1 MSDLKIKVNSKKG
14 LVRDIHISVPSNV
27 IEEKRNT
34 RFAKL
39 SKTAKLPGFRPG
51 KVPEKVIRRQYAD
64 QVLQEVLSD
73 VLETTYIES
82 IQEKNLQPAGPPK
95 VALDEYVKDKN
106 FSYTATIEVYPEF
119 DLKGLDEIKVDK
131 PHADITQKDIN
142 AMMDNLQNQKGTWE
156 KVDRSSKGG
165 DQLLIDFEGK
175 IDDVVFDGGTA
186 KDFAMQLGNGQ
197 MLPEF
202 DESLIGVKSEETKT
216 IELTFPDGYQKKEL
230 VDKQALFTVDVKE
243 VRELKPA
250 ELDQKFV
257 QSFGIKSG
265 DQKELM
271 DEVKSSMSKELEARI
286 NNEIRQNLMKF
297 LKDKNAIEIPEVM
310 IHQEAHAMQKD
321 WMNRSG
327 IEDHE
332 QAPPLDDFNEIAKER
347 VHLGLLVS
355 KLVQSKEIKLD
366 PDKVKTKLDELSKTY
381 PNPEEIRKM
390 YEQSSQLMDQLNSL
404 VMEDQVIDWLIERT
418 EFQKKEMEFKELVN
432 RS

>member
-34 RFAKL
+34 RFSQL

-73 VLETTYIES
+73 VLETTYMES

-95 VALDEYVKDKN
+95 VALDEYVKEKD

-119 DLKGLDEIKVDK
+119 DLKGLDKIKVEK

-156 KVDRSSKGG
+156 KVDRISKGG

-175 IDDVVFDGGTA
+175 IDGVVFDGGTA

-216 IELTFPDGYQKKEL
+216 IELTFPDNYHKKEL
-230 VDKQALFTVDVKE
+230 VGKQALFTVDVKE

-390 YEQSSQLMDQLNSL
+390 YEQSSQLMDQLKSL

-418 EFQKKEMEFKELVN
+418 EFHKKEMKFKELVN

>member
-1 MSDLKIKVNSKKG
+1 MSDLKIKVKHKNG
-14 LVRDIHISVPSNV
+14 LVRDIHISVPPNV
-27 IEEKRNT
+27 IEEKSNA
-34 RFAKL
+34 RFSQL

-73 VLETTYIES
+73 VLETTYMES

-95 VALDEYVKDKN
+95 VAMDQYVKDKD
-106 FSYTATIEVYPEF
+106 FSYTATIEIYPEF
-119 DLKGLDEIKVDK
+119 DLKGLDAIKVEK

-165 DQLLIDFEGK
+165 DQLLIDFKGK
-175 IDDVVFDGGTA
+175 IDGKVFDGGTA
-186 KDFAMQLGNGQ
+186 KDFEMQLGNGQ

-202 DESLIGVKSEETKT
+202 DESLLGVKSEEMKT
-216 IELTFPDGYQKKEL
+216 IELTFPDNYHKKEL
-230 VDKQALFTVDVKE
+230 VGKQALFTVDVKE

-250 ELDQKFV
+250 EIDQKFV

-271 DEVKSSMSKELEARI
+271 DEVKSSMSRELEARI
-286 NNEIRQNLMKF
+286 DNEIRQNLMKF

-327 IEDHE
+327 IEDPKE
-332 QAPPLDDFNEIAKER
+332 APPLDDFNEIAKDR
-347 VHLGLLVS
+347 VHLGLLVGE
-355 KLVQSKEIKLD
+355 LVQSKEIKLD
-366 PDKVKTKLDELSKTY
+366 PDRVKTKLDELSKTY

-390 YEQSSQLMDQLNSL
+390 YEQSSQLMDQLKSL

>member
-27 IEEKRNT
+27 IEEKKNT
-34 RFAKL
+34 RFSQL
-39 SKTAKLPGFRPG
+39 SKTAKLPGFRQG

-73 VLETTYIES
+73 VLETTYMES
-82 IQEKNLQPAGPPK
+82 IQEKNLKPAGPPK
-95 VALDEYVKDKN
+95 VALDQYVKDKD
-106 FSYTATIEVYPEF
+106 FSYTATIEIYPEF
-119 DLKGLDEIKVDK
+119 DLKGLDAIKVDK

-142 AMMDNLQNQKGTWE
+142 AMVDNLQNQKGTWE

-165 DQLLIDFEGK
+165 DQLLIDFKGK
-175 IDDVVFDGGTA
+175 IDGKVFDGGTA
-186 KDFAMQLGNGQ
+186 KDFEMQLGNGQ

-202 DESLIGVKSEETKT
+202 DESLLGVKSEEMKT
-216 IELTFPDGYQKKEL
+216 IELTFPDNYHKKEL
-230 VDKQALFTVDVKE
+230 VGKQALFTVDVKE

-250 ELDQKFV
+250 EIDQKFV

-327 IEDHE
+327 IEDAKE
-332 QAPPLDDFNEIAKER
+332 APPLDDFNEIAKDR

-355 KLVQSKEIKLD
+355 ELVQSKEIKLD
-366 PDKVKTKLDELSKTY
+366 PDRVKTKLDELSKTY

-390 YEQSSQLMDQLNSL
+390 YEQSSQLMDQLKSL

>member
-1 MSDLKIKVNSKKG
+1 MSNLKIKVNSKKG

-34 RFAKL
+34 RFSQL

-73 VLETTYIES
+73 VLETTYMES

-95 VALDEYVKDKN
+95 VALDEYVKEKD

-119 DLKGLDEIKVDK
+119 DLKGLDKIKVEK

-156 KVDRSSKGG
+156 KVDRISKGG

-175 IDDVVFDGGTA
+175 IDGVVFDGGTA

-216 IELTFPDGYQKKEL
+216 IELTFPDNYHKKEL
-230 VDKQALFTVDVKE
+230 VGKQALFTVDVKE

-327 IEDHE
+327 IEDLE
-332 QAPPLDDFNEIAKER
+332 QAPPLDDFNAIAKER

-366 PDKVKTKLDELSKTY
+366 PDKVKTKLEELSKTY

-390 YEQSSQLMDQLNSL
+390 YEQSSQLMDQLKSL

>member
-14 LVRDIHISVPSNV
+14 LVRDIHISVPSNM

-73 VLETTYIES
+73 VLETTYMES
-82 IQEKNLQPAGPPK
+82 IQEKSLRPAGPPK
-95 VALDEYVKDKN
+95 VALDQYVKDKD
-106 FSYTATIEVYPEF
+106 FSYTATIEIYPEF
-119 DLKGLDEIKVDK
+119 DLKGLDAIKVDK

-165 DQLLIDFEGK
+165 DQLLIDFEGT
-175 IDDVVFDGGTA
+175 IDGVAFDGGTA

-202 DESLIGVKSEETKT
+202 DESLMGVKSEETKT
-216 IELTFPDGYQKKEL
+216 IELTFPDNYQKKEL
-230 VDKQALFTVDVKE
+230 VGKQALFTVDVKE

-250 ELDQKFV
+250 EINQKFV

-327 IEDHE
+327 IEDPKE
-332 QAPPLDDFNEIAKER
+332 APPLDDFNEIAKDR

-355 KLVQSKEIKLD
+355 ELVQSKEIKLD
-366 PDKVKTKLDELSKTY
+366 PDRVKTKLDELSKTY

-390 YEQSSQLMDQLNSL
+390 YEQSSQLMDQLKSL

>member
-34 RFAKL
+34 RFSQL

-73 VLETTYIES
+73 VLETTYMES
-82 IQEKNLQPAGPPK
+82 IQEKNLKPAGPPK
-95 VALDEYVKDKN
+95 VALDQYVKDKD
-106 FSYTATIEVYPEF
+106 FSYTASIEIYPEF
-119 DLKGLDEIKVDK
+119 DLKGLDAIKVDK
-131 PHADITQKDIN
+131 PHVDITQKDIN

-165 DQLLIDFEGK
+165 DQLLIDFKGK
-175 IDDVVFDGGTA
+175 IDGKVFDGGTA
-186 KDFAMQLGNGQ
+186 KDFEMQLGNGQ

-202 DESLIGVKSEETKT
+202 DESLLGVKSEEMKT
-216 IELTFPDGYQKKEL
+216 IELTFPDNYHKKEL
-230 VDKQALFTVDVKE
+230 VGKQALFTVDVKE

-250 ELDQKFV
+250 EIDQKFV

-297 LKDKNAIEIPEVM
+297 IKDKNAIEIPEVM

-327 IEDHE
+327 IEDPKE
-332 QAPPLDDFNEIAKER
+332 APPLDDFNEIAKDR
-347 VHLGLLVS
+347 VHLGLLVGE
-355 KLVQSKEIKLD
+355 LVQSKEIKLD
-366 PDKVKTKLDELSKTY
+366 PDRVKTKLDELSKTY

-390 YEQSSQLMDQLNSL
+390 YEQSSQLMDQLKSL

>member
-1 MSDLKIKVNSKKG
+1 MSNLKIKVNSKKG

-34 RFAKL
+34 RFAQL

-73 VLETTYIES
+73 VLETTYVES
-82 IQEKNLQPAGPPK
+82 IQEKNLRPAGPPK
-95 VALDEYVKDKN
+95 VALDQYVKDKD
-106 FSYTATIEVYPEF
+106 FSYTATIEIYPEF
-119 DLKGLDEIKVDK
+119 DLKGLDAIKVDK

-165 DQLLIDFEGK
+165 DQLLIDFEGT
-175 IDDVVFDGGTA
+175 IDGKVFDGGTA

-216 IELTFPDGYQKKEL
+216 IELTFPDNYQKKEL
-230 VDKQALFTVDVKE
+230 VGKQALFTVDVKE

-250 ELDQKFV
+250 EINQKFV

-327 IEDHE
+327 IEDAKE
-332 QAPPLDDFNEIAKER
+332 APPLDDFNEIAKDR
-347 VHLGLLVS
+347 VHLGLLVGE
-355 KLVQSKEIKLD
+355 LVQSKEIKLD

-390 YEQSSQLMDQLNSL
+390 YEQSSQLMDQLKSL

>member
-1 MSDLKIKVNSKKG
+1 MSNLKIKVNSKKG

-34 RFAKL
+34 RFSQL

-73 VLETTYIES
+73 VLETTYMES

-95 VALDEYVKDKN
+95 VALDEYVKEKD

-119 DLKGLDEIKVDK
+119 NLKGLDKIKVEK

-156 KVDRSSKGG
+156 KVDRISKGG

-175 IDDVVFDGGTA
+175 IDGVVFDGGTA

-216 IELTFPDGYQKKEL
+216 IELTFPDNYHKKEL
-230 VDKQALFTVDVKE
+230 VGKQALFTVDVKE

-390 YEQSSQLMDQLNSL
+390 YEQSSQLMDQLKSL

>member
-1 MSDLKIKVNSKKG
+1 MSNLKIKVNSKKG

-34 RFAKL
+34 RFSQL

-73 VLETTYIES
+73 VLETTYMES

-95 VALDEYVKDKN
+95 VALDQYVKDKD
-106 FSYTATIEVYPEF
+106 FSYTATIEIYPEF
-119 DLKGLDEIKVDK
+119 DLKGLDAIKVEK

-175 IDDVVFDGGTA
+175 IDGVAFDGGTA

-202 DESLIGVKSEETKT
+202 DESLLGVKSEEIKT
-216 IELTFPDGYQKKEL
+216 IELTFPDNYHKKEL
-230 VDKQALFTVDVKE
+230 VGKQALFTVVVKE

-250 ELDQKFV
+250 EIDQKFV

-327 IEDHE
+327 IEDPKE
-332 QAPPLDDFNEIAKER
+332 APPLDDFNEIAKDR

-355 KLVQSKEIKLD
+355 ELVQSKEIKLD

-390 YEQSSQLMDQLNSL
+390 YEQSSQLMDQLKSL

>member
-1 MSDLKIKVNSKKG
+1 MSDLKIKVKHKNG
-14 LVRDIHISVPSNV
+14 LVRDIHISVPPNV
-27 IEEKRNT
+27 IEEKSNA
-34 RFAKL
+34 RFSQL

-73 VLETTYIES
+73 VLETTYMES

-95 VALDEYVKDKN
+95 VAMDQYVKDKD
-106 FSYTATIEVYPEF
+106 FSYTATIEIYPEF
-119 DLKGLDEIKVDK
+119 DLKGLDAIKVDK

-165 DQLLIDFEGK
+165 DQLLIDFEGT
-175 IDDVVFDGGTA
+175 IDGVAFDGGTA

-202 DESLIGVKSEETKT
+202 DESLMGVKSEETKT
-216 IELTFPDGYQKKEL
+216 IELTFPDNYQKKEL
-230 VDKQALFTVDVKE
+230 VGKQALFTVDVKE

-250 ELDQKFV
+250 EINQKFV

-390 YEQSSQLMDQLNSL
+390 YEQSSQLMDQLKSL

>member
-1 MSDLKIKVNSKKG
+1 MSDLKIKVKSKKG
-14 LVRDIHISVPSNV
+14 LVRDIHVSVPSAM
-27 IEEKRNT
+27 IEENSNV
-34 RFAKL
+34 RFSQL

-73 VLETTYIES
+73 VLETTYMES
-82 IQEKNLQPAGPPK
+82 IQEKNLRPAGPPK
-95 VALDEYVKDKN
+95 VALDQYVKDKD
-106 FSYTATIEVYPEF
+106 FSYTATIEIYPEF
-119 DLKGLDEIKVDK
+119 DLKGLDAIKVEK

-165 DQLLIDFEGK
+165 DQLLIDFEGT
-175 IDDVVFDGGTA
+175 IDGVAFDGGTA

-202 DESLIGVKSEETKT
+202 DESLMGVKSEETKT
-216 IELTFPDGYQKKEL
+216 IELTFPDNYQKKEL
-230 VDKQALFTVDVKE
+230 VGKQALFTVDVKE

-250 ELDQKFV
+250 KIDQKFV

-390 YEQSSQLMDQLNSL
+390 YEQSSQLMDQLKSL

>member
-1 MSDLKIKVNSKKG
+1 MSNLKIKVNSKKG

-34 RFAKL
+34 RFSQL

-73 VLETTYIES
+73 VLETTYMES

-95 VALDEYVKDKN
+95 VALDEYVKEKD

-119 DLKGLDEIKVDK
+119 DLKGLDKIKVEK

-156 KVDRSSKGG
+156 KVDRISKGG

-175 IDDVVFDGGTA
+175 IDGVVFDGGTA

-216 IELTFPDGYQKKEL
+216 IELTFPDNYHKKEL
-230 VDKQALFTVDVKE
+230 VGKQALFTVDVKE

-366 PDKVKTKLDELSKTY
+366 PDKVKTKLYVLSKTY

-390 YEQSSQLMDQLNSL
+390 YEQSSQLMDQLKSL

>member
-34 RFAKL
+34 RFSQL

-73 VLETTYIES
+73 VLETTYMES

-95 VALDEYVKDKN
+95 VALDEYVKEKD

-119 DLKGLDEIKVDK
+119 NLKGLDKIKVEK

-156 KVDRSSKGG
+156 KVDRISKGG

-175 IDDVVFDGGTA
+175 IDGVVFDGGTA

-216 IELTFPDGYQKKEL
+216 IELTFPDNYHKKEL
-230 VDKQALFTVDVKE
+230 VGKQALFTVDVKE

-390 YEQSSQLMDQLNSL
+390 YEQSSQLMDQLKSL

>member
-1 MSDLKIKVNSKKG
+1 MSNLKIKVNSKKG

-34 RFAKL
+34 RFSQL

-73 VLETTYIES
+73 VLETTYMES

-95 VALDEYVKDKN
+95 VALDEYVKEKD

-119 DLKGLDEIKVDK
+119 DLKGLDKIKVEK

-156 KVDRSSKGG
+156 KVDRISKGG

-175 IDDVVFDGGTA
+175 IDGVVFDGGTA

-216 IELTFPDGYQKKEL
+216 IELTFPDNYHKKEL
-230 VDKQALFTVDVKE
+230 VGKQALFTVDVKE

-250 ELDQKFV
+250 ELNQKFV
-257 QSFGIKSG
+257 
-265 DQKELM
+265 
-271 DEVKSSMSKELEARI
+271 
-286 NNEIRQNLMKF
+286 
-297 LKDKNAIEIPEVM
+297 
-310 IHQEAHAMQKD
+310 
-321 WMNRSG
+321 
-327 IEDHE
+327 
-332 QAPPLDDFNEIAKER
+332 
-347 VHLGLLVS
+347 
-355 KLVQSKEIKLD
+355 
-366 PDKVKTKLDELSKTY
+366 
-381 PNPEEIRKM
+381 
-390 YEQSSQLMDQLNSL
+390 
-404 VMEDQVIDWLIERT
+404 
-418 EFQKKEMEFKELVN
+418 
-432 RS
+432 

>member
-14 LVRDIHISVPSNV
+14 LVRDIHISVPSNM

-73 VLETTYIES
+73 VLETTYMES
-82 IQEKNLQPAGPPK
+82 IQEKNLRPAGPPK
-95 VALDEYVKDKN
+95 VALDQYVKDKD
-106 FSYTATIEVYPEF
+106 FSYTATIEIYPEF
-119 DLKGLDEIKVDK
+119 DLKGLDAIKVEK

-165 DQLLIDFEGK
+165 DQLLIDFEGT
-175 IDDVVFDGGTA
+175 IDGKVFDGGTA
-186 KDFAMQLGNGQ
+186 KDFEMQLGNGQ

-202 DESLIGVKSEETKT
+202 DESLLGVKSEEMKT
-216 IELTFPDGYQKKEL
+216 IELTFPDNYHQKEL
-230 VDKQALFTVDVKE
+230 VGKQALFTVDVKE

-250 ELDQKFV
+250 EINQKFV

-327 IEDHE
+327 IEDPKE
-332 QAPPLDDFNEIAKER
+332 APPLDDFNEIAKDR

-355 KLVQSKEIKLD
+355 ELVQSKEIKLD

-390 YEQSSQLMDQLNSL
+390 YEQSSQLMDQLKSL

>member
-1 MSDLKIKVNSKKG
+1 MSNLKIKVNSKKG

-34 RFAKL
+34 RFSQL

-95 VALDEYVKDKN
+95 VALDEYVKEKD

-119 DLKGLDEIKVDK
+119 DLKGLDKIKVEK

-156 KVDRSSKGG
+156 KVDRISKGG

-175 IDDVVFDGGTA
+175 IDGVVFDGGTA

-202 DESLIGVKSEETKT
+202 DESLIGVKSEEIKT
-216 IELTFPDGYQKKEL
+216 IELTFPDNYHKKEL
-230 VDKQALFTVDVKE
+230 VGKQALFTVDVKE

-390 YEQSSQLMDQLNSL
+390 YEQSSQLMDQLKSL

>member
-1 MSDLKIKVNSKKG
+1 MSNLKIKVNSKKG

-34 RFAKL
+34 RFSQL

-73 VLETTYIES
+73 VLETTYMES

-95 VALDEYVKDKN
+95 VALDEYVKEKD

-119 DLKGLDEIKVDK
+119 DLKGLDKIKVEK

-156 KVDRSSKGG
+156 KVDRISKEG

-175 IDDVVFDGGTA
+175 IDGKVFDGGTA

-216 IELTFPDGYQKKEL
+216 IELTFPDNYHKKEL
-230 VDKQALFTVDVKE
+230 VGKQALFTVDVKE

-390 YEQSSQLMDQLNSL
+390 YEQSSQLMDQLKSL

>member
-1 MSDLKIKVNSKKG
+1 MSNLKIKVNSKKG

-34 RFAKL
+34 RFSQL

-95 VALDEYVKDKN
+95 VALDEYVKEKD

-119 DLKGLDEIKVDK
+119 DLKGLDKIKVEK

-156 KVDRSSKGG
+156 KVDRISKGG

-175 IDDVVFDGGTA
+175 IDGVVFDGGTA

-216 IELTFPDGYQKKEL
+216 IELTFPDNYHKKEL
-230 VDKQALFTVDVKE
+230 VGKQALFTVDVKE

-390 YEQSSQLMDQLNSL
+390 YEQSSQLMDQLKSL

>member
-34 RFAKL
+34 RFSQL

-64 QVLQEVLSD
+64 QVLKEVLSD

-95 VALDEYVKDKN
+95 VALDEYVKEKD

-119 DLKGLDEIKVDK
+119 DLKGLDKIKVEK

-156 KVDRSSKGG
+156 KVDRISKGG

-175 IDDVVFDGGTA
+175 IDGVVFDGGTA

-216 IELTFPDGYQKKEL
+216 IELTFPDNYHKKEL
-230 VDKQALFTVDVKE
+230 VGKQALFTVDVKE

-390 YEQSSQLMDQLNSL
+390 YEQSSQLMDQLKSL

>member
-34 RFAKL
+34 RFSQL

-95 VALDEYVKDKN
+95 VALDEYVKEKD

-119 DLKGLDEIKVDK
+119 DLKGLDKIKVEK

-156 KVDRSSKGG
+156 KVDRISIEG

-175 IDDVVFDGGTA
+175 IDGVVFDGGTA

-202 DESLIGVKSEETKT
+202 DESLLGVKSEEIKT
-216 IELTFPDGYQKKEL
+216 IELTFPDNYHKKEL
-230 VDKQALFTVDVKE
+230 VGKQALFTVDVKE

-250 ELDQKFV
+250 EINQKFV

-327 IEDHE
+327 IEDPKD
-332 QAPPLDDFNEIAKER
+332 APPLDDFNEIAKDR

-355 KLVQSKEIKLD
+355 ELVQSKEIKLD
-366 PDKVKTKLDELSKTY
+366 PNRVKTKLDELSKTY

-390 YEQSSQLMDQLNSL
+390 YEQSPQLMDQLKSL

>member
-14 LVRDIHISVPSNV
+14 LVRDIHISVPSNM

-73 VLETTYIES
+73 VLETTYMES
-82 IQEKNLQPAGPPK
+82 IQEKNLRPAGPPK
-95 VALDEYVKDKN
+95 VALDQYVKDKD
-106 FSYTATIEVYPEF
+106 FSYTATIEIYPEF
-119 DLKGLDEIKVDK
+119 DLKGLDAIKVDK

-165 DQLLIDFEGK
+165 DQLLIDFEGT
-175 IDDVVFDGGTA
+175 IDGVAFDGGTA

-202 DESLIGVKSEETKT
+202 DESLMGVKSEETKT
-216 IELTFPDGYQKKEL
+216 IELTFPDNYQKKEL
-230 VDKQALFTVDVKE
+230 VGKQALFTVDVKE

-250 ELDQKFV
+250 EINQKFV

-327 IEDHE
+327 IEDPKE
-332 QAPPLDDFNEIAKER
+332 APPLDDFNEIAKDR
-347 VHLGLLVS
+347 VHLGLLVGE
-355 KLVQSKEIKLD
+355 LVQSKEIKLD

-390 YEQSSQLMDQLNSL
+390 YEQSSQLMDQLKSL

>member
-1 MSDLKIKVNSKKG
+1 MSDLKIKVKHKNG
-14 LVRDIHISVPSNV
+14 LVRDIHISVPPNV
-27 IEEKRNT
+27 IEEKSNA
-34 RFAKL
+34 RFSQL

-73 VLETTYIES
+73 VLETTYMES

-95 VALDEYVKDKN
+95 VAMDQYVKDKD
-106 FSYTATIEVYPEF
+106 FSYTATIEIYPEF
-119 DLKGLDEIKVDK
+119 DLKGLDAIKVEK

-142 AMMDNLQNQKGTWE
+142 AMIDNLQNQKGTWE

-175 IDDVVFDGGTA
+175 IDGVAFDGGTA

-202 DESLIGVKSEETKT
+202 DESLLGVKSEEIKT
-216 IELTFPDGYQKKEL
+216 IELTFPDNYHKKEL
-230 VDKQALFTVDVKE
+230 VGKQALFTVDVKE

-250 ELDQKFV
+250 EIDQKFV

-286 NNEIRQNLMKF
+286 NNEVRQNLMKF
-297 LKDKNAIEIPEVM
+297 IKDKNAIEIPEVM

-327 IEDHE
+327 IEDAKE
-332 QAPPLDDFNEIAKER
+332 APPLDDFSEIAKER
-347 VHLGLLVS
+347 VHLGLLVGE
-355 KLVQSKEIKLD
+355 LVQSKEIKLD
-366 PDKVKTKLDELSKTY
+366 PDRVKTKLDELSKTY

-390 YEQSSQLMDQLNSL
+390 YEQSSQLMDQLKSL

>member
-73 VLETTYIES
+73 VLETTYMES
-82 IQEKNLQPAGPPK
+82 IQEKNLRPAGPPK
-95 VALDEYVKDKN
+95 VALDQYVKDKD
-106 FSYTATIEVYPEF
+106 FSYTATIEIYPEF
-119 DLKGLDEIKVDK
+119 DLKGLDAIKVDK

-142 AMMDNLQNQKGTWE
+142 AMIDNLQNQKGTWE

-165 DQLLIDFEGK
+165 DQLLIDFEGT
-175 IDDVVFDGGTA
+175 IDGVAFDGGTA
-186 KDFAMQLGNGQ
+186 KDFEMQLGNGQ

-202 DESLIGVKSEETKT
+202 DESLLGVKSEEIKT
-216 IELTFPDGYQKKEL
+216 IELTFPDNYHKKEL
-230 VDKQALFTVDVKE
+230 VGKQALFTVDVKE

-250 ELDQKFV
+250 EINQKFV

-327 IEDHE
+327 IEDPKE
-332 QAPPLDDFNEIAKER
+332 APPLDDFNEIAKDR
-347 VHLGLLVS
+347 VHLGLLVGE
-355 KLVQSKEIKLD
+355 LVQSKEIKLD

-390 YEQSSQLMDQLNSL
+390 YEQSSQLMDQLKSL

>member
-1 MSDLKIKVNSKKG
+1 MSDLKIKVKHKNG

-51 KVPEKVIRRQYAD
+51 KVPEKILRRQYAD

-73 VLETTYIES
+73 VLETTYMES

-95 VALDEYVKDKN
+95 VALDEYVKEKD

-119 DLKGLDEIKVDK
+119 DLKGLDKIKVEK

-156 KVDRSSKGG
+156 KVDRISKGG

-175 IDDVVFDGGTA
+175 IDGVVFDGGTA

-216 IELTFPDGYQKKEL
+216 IELTFPDNYHKKEL
-230 VDKQALFTVDVKE
+230 VGKQALFTVDVKE

-327 IEDHE
+327 IEDPKE
-332 QAPPLDDFNEIAKER
+332 APPLDDFNEIAKDR
-347 VHLGLLVS
+347 VHLGLLVGE
-355 KLVQSKEIKLD
+355 LVQSKEIKLD
-366 PDKVKTKLDELSKTY
+366 PDRVKTKLDELSKTY

-390 YEQSSQLMDQLNSL
+390 YEQSSQLMDQLKSL